1 MEQLG
6 INEQEEEQMEPE
18 KLKKSGYN
26 KMICGVCGGI
36 GEYFNIDPTLV
47 RLLWVILT
55 IGGFGM
61 GLLIY
66 ILAAIIIPQEVG

>member
-6 INEQEEEQMEPE
+6 INEQEEEQMEPK

-47 RLLWVILT
+47 RLLWVILI